1 VSSAVQSYNMA
12 TVEAPRLSCWD
23 GASEDSLARALSM
36 AVTECMEV
44 ALIDGNQYSRLLFR
58 PRANGC
64 LRLALTTRS
73 AYRHQVARVFV
84 GALALRID
92 LSGDLRDRVHTAIQ
106 EAMMNSVLH
115 GNLAIDSGLR
125 DSLDGLETSHQTI
138 ERLLTSPQIARSMIR
153 VEAIWNASMLYVLVR
168 DSGAGFDRTDLP
180 LPDEVRA
187 AGHIARGRGLAIL
200 EAFCDRLALLHGGTT
215 IKLGFRL

>member
-1 VSSAVQSYNMA
+1 
-12 TVEAPRLSCWD
+12 
-23 GASEDSLARALSM
+23 
-36 AVTECMEV
+36 
-44 ALIDGNQYSRLLFR
+44 
-58 PRANGC
+58 
-64 LRLALTTRS
+64 
-73 AYRHQVARVFV
+73 
-84 GALALRID
+84 
-92 LSGDLRDRVHTAIQ
+92 
-106 EAMMNSVLH
+106 
-115 GNLAIDSGLR
+115 
-125 DSLDGLETSHQTI
+125 
-138 ERLLTSPQIARSMIR
+138 MIR